1 MSTTVETSH
10 PGSHM
15 AHRFCRFGV
24 KHVSL
29 FGSGLILGLIV
40 SLLASG
46 CSFLDLRLPAL
57 GKAGKYRTAK
67 RDLAKPRGTGAS
79 TAVPLLEAI
88 VKKDPF
94 YRDTLTLLGRAY
106 YQQRRYSAALQ
117 ILQRAVLVNK
127 EDEIAWLL
135 LGLTQLRLGN
145 DQKGLESFRGGLSLL
160 NAKATKYGYRGY
172 ESWDVNKLVQSSIR
186 RAIFQVQKGGL
197 DNKQTLI
204 RSGELILTRIE
215 LEEYF
220 QEGDKAVEE
229 QMEAGN

>member
-1 MSTTVETSH
+1 
-10 PGSHM
+10 M
-15 AHRFCRFGV
+15 AHRFCRIGV

-46 CSFLDLRLPAL
+46 CSFLDFRLPAL
-57 GKAGKYRTAK
+57 GKAGKYRIAK

-106 YQQRRYSAALQ
+106 YQQRRYQAALQ
-117 ILQRAVLVNK
+117 ILNRAVLVDK

-145 DQKGLESFRGGLSLL
+145 DQKGLESFKGGLSLL
-160 NAKATKYGYRGY
+160 YKKATKYDYRGY
-172 ESWDVNKLVQSSIR
+172 ESWDKNKLVQSSIR

-197 DNKQTLI
+197 ENKQRLI
-204 RSGELILTRIE
+204 RSGELILTRIDDE
-215 LEEYF
+215 VRD
-220 QEGDKAVEE
+220 QSSDKEVEE
-229 QMEAGN
+229 LSEFGS

>member
-1 MSTTVETSH
+1 MNC
-10 PGSHM
+10 G
-15 AHRFCRFGV
+15 GKV
-24 KHVSL
+24 KHPSL
-29 FGSGLILGLIV
+29 FGSGLILGLVV

-46 CSFLDLRLPAL
+46 CSFLDFRLPAL

-67 RDLAKPRGTGAS
+67 KDLAKLRGTGAS

-88 VKKDPF
+88 VKDDPF

-106 YQQRRYSAALQ
+106 YQQRRYQAAWQ

-145 DQKGLESFRGGLSLL
+145 DQKGLENFKGGLSLL
-160 NAKATKYGYRGY
+160 YKKATKYGYRGY

-186 RAIFQVQKGGL
+186 RAIFQVQKSGL
-197 DNKQTLI
+197 DNKQRLI
-204 RSGELILTRIE
+204 RSGEVILTRIDDE
-215 LEEYF
+215 ERDQSGDQALEELL
-220 QEGDKAVEE
+220 
-229 QMEAGN
+229 EASN